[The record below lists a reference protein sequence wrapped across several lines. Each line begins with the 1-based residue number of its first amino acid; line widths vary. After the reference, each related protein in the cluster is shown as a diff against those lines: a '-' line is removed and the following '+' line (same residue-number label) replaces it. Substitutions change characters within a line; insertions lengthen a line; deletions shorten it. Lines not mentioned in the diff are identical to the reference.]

1 MVLTVMG
8 CFTAVFLLNIDGGVI
23 VLSTYVVSLHCFGN
37 NRDLR
42 PVQSGSKATL
52 YVLSMPTNLA
62 CWLIYWVF
70 LWLLISPQIAS
81 ETERQGQYHRCLYL
95 KYGHVVD
102 VVDGE
107 RY

>member
-52 YVLSMPTNLA
+52 YTEHADQFGLLVDLLGFLVAIDFATN
-62 CWLIYWVF
+62 
-70 LWLLISPQIAS
+70 S
-81 ETERQGQYHRCLYL
+81 
-95 KYGHVVD
+95 
-102 VVDGE
+102 
-107 RY
+107 